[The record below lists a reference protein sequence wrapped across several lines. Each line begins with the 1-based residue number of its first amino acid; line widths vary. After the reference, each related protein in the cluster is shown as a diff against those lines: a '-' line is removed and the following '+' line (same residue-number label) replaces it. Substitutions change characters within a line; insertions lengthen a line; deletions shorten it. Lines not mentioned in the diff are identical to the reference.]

1 MNREEKASFVEELQ
15 GKLSQAN
22 LAVVA
27 DYQGLKVSAFEELRR
42 ELKKSDS
49 EVRVAKNT
57 LLRKAV
63 HGTDLELLTPHFS
76 GATAI
81 TVSFA
86 DPVASAKAVTN
97 FVKDHPEFEIR
108 SAALDGKELSTDA
121 LVALSKL
128 PSKEV
133 LLSQLLSVMQA
144 VPTGFVRVLNGVPQK
159 MVYLLQAVGDS
170 KNQAEN

>member
-1 MNREEKASFVEELQ
+1 LNREEKASFVEELQ
-15 GKLSQAN
+15 GKLSQVN
-22 LAVVA
+22 LAIVA
-27 DYQGLKVSAFEELRR
+27 DYQGLNVSAFEELRR

-63 HGTDLELLTPHFS
+63 LGTDLELLTPHFT

-81 TVSFA
+81 TVSYA

-108 SAALDGKELSTDA
+108 SAALDGNELSASD

-159 MVYLLQAVGDS
+159 MVFLLQAISDS
-170 KNQAEN
+170 KNQADN

>member
-22 LAVVA
+22 LAIVA

-42 ELKKSDS
+42 ELKKRDS

-57 LLRKAV
+57 LLRRAV
-63 HGTDLELLTPHFS
+63 QGTSLEVLTPFFT

-81 TVSFA
+81 TVSFS

-108 SAALDGKELSTDA
+108 SASLDGNQLSASD

-159 MVYLLQAVGDS
+159 MVYVLQAISDS
-170 KNQAEN
+170 KNQAAN

>member
-1 MNREEKASFVEELQ
+1 LNREEKASVVEELQ
-15 GKLSQAN
+15 GKLSQAK

-27 DYQGLKVSAFEELRR
+27 DYHGLTVSVFEQLRR
-42 ELKKSDS
+42 ELKKNDA

-57 LLRKAV
+57 LLRRAV
-63 HGTDLELLTPHFS
+63 QGTDLEALNEHFT

-81 TVSFA
+81 AVSFS
-86 DPVASAKAVTN
+86 DPVASAKVVTN

-108 SAALDGKELSTDA
+108 SAALDGQLLSNED
-121 LVALSKL
+121 LIALSKL

-133 LLSQLLSVMQA
+133 LLAQLLSVMQA

-159 MVYLLQAVGDS
+159 MVYLLQALKDS
-170 KNQAEN
+170 KDQATN

>member
-1 MNREEKASFVEELQ
+1 MNREEKASVVEELQ
-15 GKLSQAN
+15 GKLSQAT

-27 DYQGLKVSAFEELRR
+27 DYQGLTVPAFEKLRR
-42 ELKKSDS
+42 ELKKNDA

-63 HGTDLELLTPHFS
+63 QGSSLEVLTGHFS

-81 TVSFA
+81 AVSYS
-86 DPVASAKAVTN
+86 DPVASAKVVTD
-97 FVKDHPEFEIR
+97 FVKDNPQFEIR
-108 SAALDGKELSTDA
+108 SASLDGKLLSMADLMA
-121 LVALSKL
+121 LAKL

-159 MVYLLQAVGDS
+159 MVYLLQAIKDS
-170 KNQAEN
+170 KDQAAN

>member
-22 LAVVA
+22 LAIVA
-27 DYQGLKVSAFEELRR
+27 DYKGLKVSAFEELRR

-57 LLRKAV
+57 LLRRAV
-63 HGTDLELLTPHFS
+63 HGTDLELLTPHLT
-76 GATAI
+76 GATAV
-81 TVSFA
+81 TVSYA

-108 SAALDGKELSTDA
+108 SAVLDGNELSVSD

-159 MVYLLQAVGDS
+159 MVFLLQAVSDS
-170 KNQAEN
+170 KNQADN

>member
-1 MNREEKASFVEELQ
+1 MNREEKASVVEELQ
-15 GKLSQAN
+15 GKLSQAK

-27 DYQGLKVSAFEELRR
+27 DYQGLTVSVFEELRR
-42 ELKKSDS
+42 ELKKNDA

-57 LLRKAV
+57 LLRRAV
-63 HGTDLELLTPHFS
+63 QGTPLEVLDSHFA

-81 TVSFA
+81 AVSYS
-86 DPVASAKAVTN
+86 DPVASAKVVTN

-108 SAALDGKELSTDA
+108 SASLDGKLLSTDD

-133 LLSQLLSVMQA
+133 LLAQLLSVMQA

-159 MVYLLQAVGDS
+159 MVYLLQALKDS
-170 KNQAEN
+170 KEQATN

>member
-1 MNREEKASFVEELQ
+1 MNREEKASVVEVLQ
-15 GKLSQAN
+15 GKLSKAN

-27 DYQGLKVSAFEELRR
+27 DYQGLNVSAFEELRR

-63 HGTDLELLTPHFS
+63 QGTDLESLTPHFT

-81 TVSFA
+81 TVSYA
-86 DPVASAKAVTN
+86 DPVASAKVVTS

-108 SAALDGKELSTDA
+108 SAVLDGKELSADA
-121 LVALSKL
+121 LLALSKL

-159 MVYLLQAVGDS
+159 MVYLLQAISDNKS
-170 KNQAEN
+170 QADN

>member
-15 GKLSQAN
+15 GKLSQVN
-22 LAVVA
+22 LAIVA
-27 DYQGLKVSAFEELRR
+27 DYQGLNVSAFEELRR

-63 HGTDLELLTPHFS
+63 LGTDLELLTPHFT

-81 TVSFA
+81 TVSYA

-108 SAALDGKELSTDA
+108 SAALDGNELSASD

-159 MVYLLQAVGDS
+159 MVFLLQAISDS
-170 KNQAEN
+170 KNQADN